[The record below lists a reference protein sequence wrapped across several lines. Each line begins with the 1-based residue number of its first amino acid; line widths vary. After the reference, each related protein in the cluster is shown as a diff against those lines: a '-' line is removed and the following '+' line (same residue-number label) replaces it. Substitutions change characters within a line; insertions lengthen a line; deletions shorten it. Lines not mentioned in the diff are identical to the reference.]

1 MAIILVL
8 CSFFPRNGKICCH
21 KADMF
26 LDLPMPLPAWSWLA
40 GIFAV
45 FIFIVYEIYSAD
57 LIVTV

>member
-1 MAIILVL
+1 
-8 CSFFPRNGKICCH
+8 
-21 KADMF
+21 
-26 LDLPMPLPAWSWLA
+26 MPLPAWSWLA